1 MTTQQKAA
9 RKAWKTRR
17 ANLQVVR
24 SHRTSLGINNNNLSP
39 AEKAWQTRR
48 KNLQSVVVPQSLDLT
63 TAHHAINS
71 VKSLAEA
78 KRMLRAIVD
87 LTAGYVIKS

>member
-17 ANLQVVR
+17 ANSDLPGLSPPYV
-24 SHRTSLGINNNNLSP
+24 LSP
-39 AEKAWQTRR
+39 AQRAWQTRR
-48 KNLQSVVVPQSLDLT
+48 ANAQSVVTVQSVDLT
-63 TAHHAINS
+63 TAHQAINS